1 MVGFVVYNPEQ
12 KRQSIGVSMPFDMFW
27 GLCVSCA
34 ARMLSERLV
43 V

>member
-12 KRQSIGVSMPFDMFW
+12 KIGVSMPFDMFW